1 MKEANNE
8 LRKEFNEL
16 KKLVVSLKSKLN
28 QLGSAKRKISQESK
42 DLRNKILS
50 NTGRIKTL
58 KAERDGL
65 TKKVKELKEEREK
78 LNKEVKDKF
87 TVKKD
92 IDIRRRELFQKL
104 NLKQD
109 PEQLREQIA
118 ALELKIETEPMPFS
132 KEKQITKTIKDMKKK
147 YWEVEKLGG
156 VWKEI
161 SEASQEIGQTK
172 TKAED
177 THQEIQKLAQESQKK
192 HEELNILFN
201 ELKPLRE
208 KIQPF
213 AEEMLK
219 LTVEYENVKKE
230 LEENLA
236 KFNELSQHFKDE
248 EEKSAKAIFQEK
260 TAEVKEKIKKGKK
273 LSTEDILAY
282 QATKE

>member
-177 THQEIQKLAQESQKK
+177 THQDVGQGQNQDRPDKFQGVLPCGCQMFLEVHCVLLDLLKK
-192 HEELNILFN
+192 ISTRYVDGAVSGARFLVPCSLFSRS
-201 ELKPLRE
+201 LRLPVFFTR
-208 KIQPF
+208 K
-213 AEEMLK
+213 
-219 LTVEYENVKKE
+219 
-230 LEENLA
+230 
-236 KFNELSQHFKDE
+236 
-248 EEKSAKAIFQEK
+248 
-260 TAEVKEKIKKGKK
+260 
-273 LSTEDILAY
+273 
-282 QATKE
+282 